1 MHLPASHT
9 TTLSL
14 AGIGILT
21 LLFFIALPGQNLR
34 AEQPMIPPHDQRS
47 QPDPDKD
54 ELQEL
59 IMNYLENLPE
69 TEESE
74 TDHISMIEILESLA
88 AHPINLNN
96 ASAGE
101 LRQLFMLS
109 EWQIIQLINHIERH
123 GKLTSI
129 YELQTI
135 EGFSVSDI
143 RTIMPFVTVSDA
155 LSRRQ
160 FTRSAIMDEGEHVLF
175 LRYQQLLEQQK
186 GFSSISPEELLA
198 NPNARY
204 PGSPLRLYARYR
216 FTWYRNISIG
226 LTAEKD
232 PGEEF
237 FSGSQPRGFDF
248 YSAHLFLRDLG
259 RIRAITIGDFQAQF
273 GQGLVFW
280 SGMGFGKSSEGIGIK
295 KNGLGLR
302 PYTSVDENNF
312 MRGTGIT
319 MQAGPFEL
327 TFFYS
332 SKHRDASVSQTD
344 SLTGKPLVIS
354 SLQQS
359 GLHRTPRELAG
370 KNAVQE
376 RISGSNITF
385 RRNTLKVGLTGYLYR
400 LGAEYQRNLS
410 FYNQFEFSSNRWHT
424 AGADYSYLSRNMHF
438 FGEVAI
444 GANRKMALINGA
456 MISLHR
462 QFSIALIH
470 RHYDPAYQSPFAA
483 AFGEHSRV
491 ANEKGLYFGAR
502 WQISP
507 RLTFHTY
514 ADHFAFPWMKFRT
527 YMPTR
532 GSDYQMNLDF
542 EPSRETKISL
552 RFRRRVKPMNITPGT
567 NNTANGNHIRLVEEV
582 GRSQFR
588 LNLSYHATPSVN
600 LRNRMEYTTHTQGNI
615 KESGFLIYQD
625 ILYRNPRHPLALTFR
640 LALFDTDGFNSRIY
654 AYEHDVL
661 YAFSFPFYS
670 DQGLRAYMVT
680 RWRLHRK
687 IDLYARLART
697 RYTNRNYSGSGLDRI
712 EGPSRTEVKAQIRLR
727 F

>member
-74 TDHISMIEILESLA
+74 TDHISMVEILESLA

-552 RFRRRVKPMNITPGT
+552 RFRRRVKPMNSTPSIHEA
-567 NNTANGNHIRLVEEV
+567 ANGNHIRLVEEV

-600 LRNRMEYTTHTQGNI
+600 LRNRMEFTTHTQGNT

-712 EGPSRTEVKAQIRLR
+712 EGPSRTEVKVQIRLR